1 MAVTN
6 ANARRTV
13 MPEEEVFTG
22 RSSASPSSENA
33 TMADSRRAIAAWLMP
48 IRLPP
53 KYRLSPPLN
62 SGSNPAPHP
71 KKAAPPPRAL
81 DAAGAGLQGARQQ
94 LQQRAL
100 ARPIVTHHAQTLP
113 TAQFKRTI
121 AQGPVAVM
129 PGPAAKQRLEA
140 LTGRGIEA
148 ILLGQALHPQHHIAN
163 TIATAI
169 AIAIARTAHNQSTS

>member
-53 KYRLSPPLN
+53 KYKLSHPLKSGCSPPPL
-62 SGSNPAPHP
+62 
-71 KKAAPPPRAL
+71 AL

-113 TAQFKRTI
+113 TAQFKRNI
-121 AQGPVAVM
+121 AQ
-129 PGPAAKQRLEA
+129 
-140 LTGRGIEA
+140 
-148 ILLGQALHPQHHIAN
+148 
-163 TIATAI
+163 
-169 AIAIARTAHNQSTS
+169 